1 MKQFDINDVMKEL
14 VRTNPN
20 GFINECHFQVEFGY
34 ALKRAFPRFDIH
46 YEWSQNKKRVDVFA
60 QDKKERIGFE
70 FKYYTT
76 KKEIV
81 LNHGLKV
88 VLKNQNNADLHR
100 IGFWKDVKKLEG
112 LIARGKIDKGY
123 CLFLTNDAKVF
134 LPVPEGNADVDYD
147 LSDGLRPMKNKLEH
161 LTRDGSKNYSVELSK
176 IDYEIKNKPY
186 CPTNSSFRIVVLPID

>member
-14 VRTNPN
+14 VRKNPT
-20 GFINECHFQVEFGY
+20 GFINECHFQLEFGY

-46 YEWSQNKKRVDVFA
+46 YEWSQDEKRVDVFA
-60 QDKKERIGFE
+60 RDKKEKIGFE

-76 KKEIV
+76 KEEIV

-112 LIARGKIDKGY
+112 LIAGGKIDKGY

-134 LPVPEGNADVDYD
+134 LPVPKDNADTDYD
-147 LSDGLRPMKNKLEH
+147 LSDGLKPGKNRLEH
-161 LTRDGSKNYSVELSK
+161 QTKNGTPNYVIELSK
-176 IDYEIKNKPY
+176 TDYQIKNEPY
-186 CPTNSSFRIVVLPID
+186 CAKSENFRIVILPIN

>member
-1 MKQFDINDVMKEL
+1 MSFDINKVLNEL
-14 VRTNPN
+14 KKVNPN

-34 ALKRAFPRFDIH
+34 ALKRVYPKYKITF
-46 YEWSQNKKRVDVFA
+46 EWHSGDKRVDLFA
-60 QDKKERIGFE
+60 TDGKERIGFE
-70 FKYYTT
+70 FKYFT
-76 KKEIV
+76 KKETRM
-81 LNHGLKV
+81 LNNGLMV
-88 VLKNQNNADLHR
+88 ELKNQNNRDLHR
-100 IGFWKDVKKLEG
+100 IGFWKDVEKLEG
-112 LIARGKIDKGY
+112 LIAEGKIDKGY